1 MENKD
6 KENQECQRYKVYQ
19 SYQEYKLGL
28 SCAKLRIVEL
38 KMKLQYTHQQ
48 FHPMVNSLKDEAK

>member
-28 SCAKLRIVEL
+28 SCAKIRIVEL
-38 KMKLQYTHQQ
+38 KIKLQSTHQQ
-48 FHPMVNSLKDEAK
+48 FHPMVNS